1 LENLPINPGDLAVV
15 VILLLSA
22 LLAFARGFV
31 QEVLSIAGWVGAAAV
46 TWFGLEP
53 GAAFVQE
60 QFAFGDLVSRLVAGG
75 VIFVV
80 ALIVFS
86 VATHYIAKGVRGSA
100 LNAVDRSLGFV
111 FGLARGALLV
121 VLAYMLLVWV
131 TPDDRPQWVAEARSL
146 PLVERGADWLR
157 GMVPGDALD
166 GTIERAE
173 RLRDDAQTAAE
184 GATSLQRLQQPR
196 PAEAEGADQGYAEED
211 RQGLENLVGDQAEP
225 QQ

>member
-1 LENLPINPGDLAVV
+1 MDNLPINPGDLAVI

-46 TWFGLEP
+46 TWFGLAP
-53 GAAFVQE
+53 GAALVEE
-60 QFAFGDLVSRLVAGG
+60 QFALGDLVSRLIAGG

-121 VLAYMLLVWV
+121 VLAYMLVVWIA
-131 TPDDRPQWVAEARSL
+131 PDDRPGWIDEARAR

-157 GMVPGDALD
+157 GIVPGDALD

-173 RLRDDAQTAAE
+173 ELRDDARTAAE

-196 PAEAEGADQGYAEED
+196 PAETGGTDTGYGEGD
-211 RQGLENLVGDQAEP
+211 RQGLESLVEEQAN
-225 QQ
+225 Q

>member
-1 LENLPINPGDLAVV
+1 MDNLPINPGDLAVI

-46 TWFGLEP
+46 TWFGLAP
-53 GAAFVQE
+53 GAALVEE
-60 QFAFGDLVSRLVAGG
+60 QFALGDLVSRLIAGG

-86 VATHYIAKGVRGSA
+86 VATHYIAKGRQGARRSTPSTALSA
-100 LNAVDRSLGFV
+100 SSSGWR
-111 FGLARGALLV
+111 
-121 VLAYMLLVWV
+121 
-131 TPDDRPQWVAEARSL
+131 EARFSWSWPTCWSCGSHPTTGPAGSMRRGPG

-157 GMVPGDALD
+157 GIVPGDALD

-173 RLRDDAQTAAE
+173 ELRDDARTAAE

-196 PAEAEGADQGYAEED
+196 PAETGGTDTGYGEGD
-211 RQGLENLVGDQAEP
+211 RQGLESLVEEQAN
-225 QQ
+225 Q